1 MRFSDIC
8 GKEVINIA
16 DGCLIGHV
24 ADLEFDSR
32 TFEIFAIY
40 ATPCKSFM
48 KKIFP
53 WIFPVEQIQ
62 ISVSEIENIHG
73 DVILVHFHS

>member
-32 TFEIFAIY
+32 TFEIFAII
-40 ATPCKSFM
+40 ATPCKSFV

-53 WIFPVEQIQ
+53 WIFPVEQFKFRYQ
-62 ISVSEIENIHG
+62 NRNIHG

>member
-40 ATPCKSFM
+40 ATPCKSFV
-48 KKIFP
+48 KK
-53 WIFPVEQIQ
+53 IFPVEQIQ